1 MKTFTKICNI
11 FDSYNYQTIPTDSK
25 KVKMYATFNNS
36 NLYLVNII
44 SLDSA
49 YTFSKERFKE
59 YKVITKEQFTHI
71 DSNKIILLNL
81 IITENALDIYKDVNY
96 TPDFD
101 EDLIDINWI
110 IDENEGKLIIPS
122 MQVNSVIGIE
132 KDIRKLLETNDESW
146 GPKIIEEN
154 KNIPYI
160 TYGLIVINT
169 IFFIYMERL
178 GGTTN
183 ILNLVKFGAIDYYSF
198 FMKGEYYRIITSMF
212 IHIGALHLL
221 YNTFSLF
228 IFGTR
233 IEKYMKKW
241 EYILLYGIS
250 GICGGL
256 LSITVDLVNRR
267 PVVSAGASGAI
278 YGIIG
283 AILIYSKVYKK
294 HIGGLNSYTI
304 LIMFIVGIAFGT
316 MNLGINNLAHLGG
329 FIGGAIVAYLL
340 TLRKQA

>member
-11 FDSYNYQTIPTDSK
+11 FDSYNYQIIPTDSK

-36 NLYLVNII
+36 SLYLVNII

-49 YTFSKERFKE
+49 YTFSKEKFEE
-59 YKVITKEQFTHI
+59 YKVITKEQFGHM

-110 IDENEGKLIIPS
+110 IDDNEGKLIIPN
-122 MQVNSVIGIE
+122 MQVNNVIGIE
-132 KDIRKLLETNDESW
+132 KDIRKLLEADDESW
-146 GPKIIEEN
+146 GPKIIQESTS
-154 KNIPYI
+154 IPYI
-160 TYGLIVINT
+160 TYGLLAINI
-169 IFFIYMERL
+169 IFFIYMEKL

-198 FMKGEYYRIITSMF
+198 FTKGEYYRIITSMF

-221 YNTFSLF
+221 YNMFSLF

-233 IEKYMKKW
+233 IERYMKKW
-241 EYILLYGIS
+241 EYILLYGLS
-250 GICGGL
+250 GISGGL
-256 LSITVDLVNRR
+256 LSITVDLVNQR
-267 PVVSAGASGAI
+267 PVISAGASGAI
-278 YGIIG
+278 YGLIG
-283 AILIYSKVYKK
+283 AILVYSRVYKK
-294 HIGGLNSYTI
+294 YIGGLNSYTI

-316 MNLGINNLAHLGG
+316 MNSGISNLAHLGG
-329 FIGGAIVAYLL
+329 FIGGALVAYIL